1 MQTTLIQN
9 GESKRGV
16 DLLPSSPSTRVL
28 VYNTQIDTITE
39 DDIDNKWNTG
49 GQIDQR
55 MSGRYRI
62 PWYIGPCCGATCSN
76 WNDSEGDTKHDTS
89 LIINSVF

>member
-49 GQIDQR
+49 G
-55 MSGRYRI
+55 
-62 PWYIGPCCGATCSN
+62 
-76 WNDSEGDTKHDTS
+76 
-89 LIINSVF
+89 